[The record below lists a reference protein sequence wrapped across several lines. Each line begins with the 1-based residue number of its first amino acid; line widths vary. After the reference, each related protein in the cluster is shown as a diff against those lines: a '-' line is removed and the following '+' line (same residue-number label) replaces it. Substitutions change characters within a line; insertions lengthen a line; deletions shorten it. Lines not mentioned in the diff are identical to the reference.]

1 MKDTNLE
8 WRIRIRMMDKN
19 WEWRI
24 RLKKDRWEKKMKD
37 KSKNEEEE

>member
-1 MKDTNLE
+1 
-8 WRIRIRMMDKN
+8 MMDKN

-37 KSKNEEEE
+37 KSEEWRRRIKNEKW